1 MSKKILLALVATVIL
16 IAGCNKSTSKSSEN
30 ALCTVNGVPFTTDEY
45 NEYISQYQG
54 QVTPDVKSQIINQ
67 WVNNELLYQSA
78 KKEGVENKP
87 DVKRK
92 IEMLKNQ
99 VVATEYLNDVMKK
112 RAQVTQA
119 DVNNFYNSHKD
130 DYGVS
135 IKFSKIMTYSPEQAQ
150 AALNELKSGKS
161 FYQVAKK
168 YSVDYNP
175 QKSITLGPYKRG
187 ELAQLP
193 EIGDAAFA
201 LKKPGDISGIIQT
214 KYGYFIIKLVSR
226 NKLAKPTTFDEAKN
240 VIYNKLN
247 LKKQTSVYMTLLD
260 SLKKNAK
267 ISINANN
274 NVSNNSTT
282 GK

>member
-1 MSKKILLALVATVIL
+1 MSKKVLLALIAAVIL

-54 QVTPDVKSQIINQ
+54 QITPDVKSQIINQ
-67 WVNNELLYQSA
+67 WVNNELLYQNA

-87 DVKRK
+87 EVKRK
-92 IEMLKNQ
+92 IELLKKQ
-99 VVATEYLNDVMKK
+99 VVATEYLNDVMKN
-112 RAQVTQA
+112 RAQVTDA
-119 DVNNFYNSHKD
+119 DVQNFYNSHKD

-135 IKFSKIMTYSPEQAQ
+135 IKFSKIMTYSPDNAQ
-150 AALNELKSGKS
+150 AALNELKYGKS

-175 QKSITLGPYKRG
+175 QQSITLGPYKRG
-187 ELAQLP
+187 DLAQLP
-193 EIGDAAFA
+193 EIEDAAFA

-226 NKLAKPTTFDEAKN
+226 RKLAKPITYDEAKN
-240 VIYNKLN
+240 VIYNRLS
-247 LKKQTSVYMTLLD
+247 LEKQTNVYMTLLD

-267 ISINANN
+267 ISINLNDN
-274 NVSNNSTT
+274 INKNGTT

>member
-1 MSKKILLALVATVIL
+1 MSKKVLLALIAAVIL
-16 IAGCNKSTSKSSEN
+16 IAGCNKSASKSSEN

-54 QVTPDVKSQIINQ
+54 QITPDVKSQIINQ
-67 WVNNELLYQSA
+67 WVNNELLYQNA

-87 DVKRK
+87 EVKRK
-92 IEMLKNQ
+92 IELLKKQ
-99 VVATEYLNDVMKK
+99 VVATEYLNDVIKN
-112 RAQVTQA
+112 RAQVTDA
-119 DVNNFYNSHKD
+119 DVQNFYNSHKD

-135 IKFSKIMTYSPEQAQ
+135 IKFSKIMTYSPDNAQ

-175 QKSITLGPYKRG
+175 QQSITLGPYKRG
-187 ELAQLP
+187 DLAQLP
-193 EIGDAAFA
+193 EIEDAAFA

-226 NKLAKPTTFDEAKN
+226 RKLAKPITYDEAKN
-240 VIYNKLN
+240 VIYNRLS
-247 LKKQTSVYMTLLD
+247 LEKQTNVYMTLLD

-267 ISINANN
+267 ISINLNDN
-274 NVSNNSTT
+274 INKNGTT